1 MKKIINCKSILL
13 AVFSLVWSTQIHSQ
27 QQQPLKKFE
36 GYYQFTN
43 DTSTYLQITSQ
54 GNNLILHQLW
64 DGKEISFEHKSELEF
79 FNDEYSFPLK
89 FSSDQNGIIT
99 QVTAFDRDLW
109 NKVKNY
115 KPVINTEIHLSAGQ
129 LKPFEG
135 KYTFQ
140 FEKGKDSYI
149 QITAAADHI
158 TLEQLWDGKEIDFVP
173 KSNVEFFCK
182 EQSFPLKFI
191 KDDKGNVIQ
200 VLAFNR
206 DLWQRVK

>member
-1 MKKIINCKSILL
+1 MNKIIECKFILL
-13 AVFSLVWSTQIHSQ
+13 VLFSVVYSTQIHSQ
-27 QQQPLKKFE
+27 DQSLKKFE

-43 DTSTYLQITSQ
+43 DTTTYLQITSQ
-54 GNNLILHQLW
+54 GNSLILHQLW
-64 DGKEISFEHKSELEF
+64 DGKEINFERKSELEF
-79 FNDEYSFPLK
+79 FNGEYSFPLK
-89 FSSDQNGIIT
+89 FSSDQKGGIT
-99 QVTAFDRDLW
+99 QVVAFDRDLW

-115 KPVINTEIHLSAGQ
+115 KPVINTEIHLSPDQ

-135 KYTFQ
+135 KYTYQ
-140 FEKGKDSYI
+140 FEKGEDSYI
-149 QITAAADHI
+149 QNTAATDHI
-158 TLEQLWDGKEIDFVP
+158 TLKQLWDGKEINFVP

>member
-1 MKKIINCKSILL
+1 MKNMIACKVLLLGILSF
-13 AVFSLVWSTQIHSQ
+13 VCSKQIYSQ
-27 QQQPLKKFE
+27 QESLKKFE

-43 DTSTYLQITSQ
+43 DTTNYLQITAQ
-54 GNNLILHQLW
+54 GNNLVLHQLW
-64 DGKEISFEHKSELEF
+64 DGKEITFERKSELEF
-79 FNDEYSFPLK
+79 YNQEYSFPLK
-89 FSSDQNGIIT
+89 FVSDQNGVIT

-109 NKVKNY
+109 NIVKNY
-115 KPVINTEIHLSAGQ
+115 KPIINTEIHLSPDQ
-129 LKPFEG
+129 LKLFEG

-140 FEKGKDSYI
+140 FEKGEDSYI

-158 TLEQLWDGKEIDFVP
+158 TLKQLGDGKEINFVP
-173 KSNVEFFCK
+173 GSNVEFFCK